1 MLKIMYT
8 RPDDNG
14 LSIIIPADK
23 EDIEKVLGPLTEEQ
37 YRQHVWERSVPS
49 WAINPRYVDEDGLP
63 ADREFRNAWC
73 DATPDAK
80 VDIDLKKAK
89 DLQLTKLRDVRNAK
103 LAAADIEFMTKL
115 EKGDDLADIKKK
127 KQKLRDATEPLKA
140 LVVDG
145 YNDKEVLAQIKSL
158 GTLVE

>member
-1 MLKIMYT
+1 MKKIMYT
-8 RPDDNG
+8 RAEDNG

-23 EDIEKVLGPLTEEQ
+23 ADLEKVLGPLTEEQ
-37 YRQHVWERSVPS
+37 YDQHVWERSVPPN
-49 WAINPRYVDEDGLP
+49 AINPRYVDEDGLP
-63 ADREFRNAWC
+63 ANREFRNAWC

-89 DLQLTKLRDVRNAK
+89 DLQLTKLRSTRNEKLTQADV
-103 LAAADIEFMTKL
+103 EFMTKL
-115 EKGDDLADIKKK
+115 EKGEDLTAIKAK

-140 LVVDG
+140 LSVEG
-145 YNDKEVLAQIKSL
+145 YNTKEVLDQIRTL